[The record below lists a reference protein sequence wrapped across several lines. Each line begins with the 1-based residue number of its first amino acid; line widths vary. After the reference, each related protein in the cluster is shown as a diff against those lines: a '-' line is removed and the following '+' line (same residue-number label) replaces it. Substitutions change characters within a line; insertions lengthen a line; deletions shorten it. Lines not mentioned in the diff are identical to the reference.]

1 MASNKARLQ
10 ELRGSN
16 YELGKGQPDIRGWEV
31 RNEHGQKIGRVREL
45 IFDAAAGKVRYMVV
59 DIRDHRELDLD
70 KRTVLIP
77 IGLADLHQHDDD
89 VVLHHVTPF
98 QLRAL
103 PSYRKEDLGT
113 KAELAISTVFGRTY
127 ASNAQ
132 ESENLNQNFY
142 QHEHFND
149 DRIQSRKRNVEEPVR
164 SERNGISNSEAESL
178 RKDIELGQ
186 PLPGAD
192 PKDVHERNE
201 RLQDDRDLLGR
212 KRRRND
218 G

>member
-1 MASNKARLQ
+1 MASNKQRLQ

-16 YELGKGQPDIRGWEV
+16 FELSKGQPDIRGWEV

-45 IFDAAAGKVRYMVV
+45 IFDASAGKVRYMVV
-59 DIRDHRELDLD
+59 DIRDHKELELE

-77 IGLADLHQHDDD
+77 VGLADLHEHDDD

-127 ASNAQ
+127 ASTAQ
-132 ESENLNQNFY
+132 ESENLHQNFY

-149 DRIQSRKRNVEEPVR
+149 DRMQHRKKSVEEPVR
-164 SERNGISNSEAESL
+164 NDRNAINEAEAESL
-178 RKDIELGQ
+178 RRDIELGR
-186 PLPGAD
+186 PVPGPEA
-192 PKDVHERNE
+192 KDLNK
-201 RLQDDRDLLGR
+201 QDDRTGEGRNWLGR
-212 KRRRND
+212 KPRRDDR
-218 G
+218 